1 VHQTAGADVNRP
13 FRSRGVLSEGLVAD
27 QAAQTLQLKGAF
39 GLPASP
45 AQFFSFCKKPD
56 DLSERGAILPEK
68 LVATFEHAQGRSWDS
83 SHHTLL

>member
-1 VHQTAGADVNRP
+1 MNRP
-13 FRSRGVLSEGLVAD
+13 FRSRGVLSEGL
-27 QAAQTLQLKGAF
+27 AARSSRSDAPAQGAF
-39 GLPASP
+39 ELPASP